1 MSPTVII
8 ILAAVVL
15 LAIWFISTMNGLIKS
30 KTTVDE
36 AFSGMDINLKK
47 RYDLIPNLVNTV
59 KGYAAHEK
67 ETLENVIAAR
77 NSAVSADHSDI
88 NAVAEAEKNLQG
100 AVGRLLAIAESYPDL
115 KADSQFLNLQ
125 NQLQSIENDIAQ
137 SRKYYSGAAKLYNQK
152 IMMFPSSIVAGLTGH
167 KKVSYFEVS
176 DASQRENV
184 TVDFS
189 K

>member
-1 MSPTVII
+1 MPWTII
-8 ILAAVVL
+8 IIAGAVL
-15 LAIWFISTMNGLIKS
+15 LIAVWFVSTMNSLIKS
-30 KTTVDE
+30 KTTVEE
-36 AFSGMDINLKK
+36 AFSGMDIYLKK
-47 RYDLIPNLVNTV
+47 RYDLIPNLVETV

-77 NSAVSADHSDI
+77 NSAVSVDRTDI
-88 NAVAEAEKNLQG
+88 NGVEAAEKNLQG
-100 AVGRLLAIAESYPDL
+100 AIGRLLAIAEAYPDL

-152 IMMFPSSIVAGLTGH
+152 ILMFPSSIVASLTGH
-167 KKVSYFEVS
+167 KKVAYFEVS
-176 DASQRENV
+176 DAAQRENV
-184 TVDFS
+184 QVSF